1 MAGNKLTETKIG
13 EYPRKAIPL
22 VTTGEVDDQ
31 GRAYGRLLTSPELA
45 ALRVVSVAQTQAMAD
60 DIDSPGLLATL
71 TEQAKAVNR
80 GDLAQ
85 VEAMLSNQATALQS
99 LFVRLIERGMS
110 QAHMPNLE
118 GFMRLGLKAQ
128 AQCRATLETLAAIKN
143 PPVIYARQANVTSGP
158 QQINNG
164 PRVRETEKAPT
175 QLLEQIDGNRL
186 DCGAAETGGA
196 VDPALATLGAIDR
209 AEVPRR

>member
-1 MAGNKLTETKIG
+1 MADKKRTAAEPG
-13 EYPRKAIPL
+13 YPRKDVPL
-22 VTTGEVDDQ
+22 LTTGEVDDR
-31 GRAYGRLLTSPELA
+31 GRAYARLLTSPELA
-45 ALRVVSVAQTQAMAD
+45 AFRVVGAAQTAELAA
-60 DIDSPGLLATL
+60 DIDTPGMLATL
-71 TEQAKAVNR
+71 TEQARAVNR

-85 VEAMLSNQATALQS
+85 VEATLANQATALQA
-99 LFVRLIERGMS
+99 LFVRLIERGME
-110 QAHMPNLE
+110 QTHMPNFE

-143 PPVIYARQANVTSGP
+143 PPLIYARQANVTSGP

-164 PRVRETEKAPT
+164 PRARETEKAPT

-186 DCGAAETGGA
+186 DWGATETGGA

-209 AEVPRR
+209 A